1 MQVRYCSPTNKAS
14 QLSPQAFASY
24 LREPWCE
31 IVTSRARTRRT
42 QARARGPQAHRT
54 VRAVRARRYEILTEW
69 NEFQFEGEAAG
80 EEEEADE
87 LDEDVEA
94 ALAER
99 WEQLR
104 TSNAEIDVLVR
115 VEPDDDWT
123 IVNWRLSRH
132 NGRWLTDALSIN

>member
-1 MQVRYCSPTNKAS
+1 MSALATAND
-14 QLSPQAFASY
+14 PQALGLNPETALPDPATCFA
-24 LREPWCE
+24 
-31 IVTSRARTRRT
+31 
-42 QARARGPQAHRT
+42 
-54 VRAVRARRYEILTEW
+54 
-69 NEFQFEGEAAG
+69 
-80 EEEEADE
+80 
-87 LDEDVEA
+87 EA

-132 NGRWLTDALSIN
+132 NGRWLTDALSIT